1 MQRNQALRHHAT
13 RNRKPLPP
21 PAIRLRACR
30 LLLQLL
36 LLLLISTAA
45 TTSAAAAALY
55 SLGHGDDET
64 ALVAFK
70 AKISGDSG
78 ALASWNQSTS
88 YCSWEGVTCGRRH
101 RWRVVALNLTSQGL
115 TGTISAAIGNLT
127 FLRLL
132 DLSYNSLQGEIPGS
146 IGSLRRLQRLHL
158 RENMLTGVI
167 PSNISRCISLRE
179 IIIQD
184 NKGLQ
189 GSIPSEIGN
198 LQALSVLALDNNS
211 ITGVIPSSLGNLSR
225 LTYLSL
231 PVNYLE
237 GSIPAG
243 IGNNPY
249 LRLLQ
254 LSLNNLSGLLPPS
267 LFNLS
272 SLYYF
277 FAAGN
282 LLHGSLP
289 SDMVKSLP
297 SIQQLGIGENQF
309 TGALPPSLTNLSRLW
324 FLALELNNFSGVVP
338 AELGR
343 LQQLEV
349 LSLDY
354 NILEA
359 NNEEEWKFIGSLANC
374 SRLQQLSFSGN
385 RFAGKLP
392 DSLANLSTNLQWL
405 QIQNN
410 NISGVMPSD
419 IGNLA
424 GLEMLAFGKN
434 FFTGVIPK
442 SIGKLTRLQHLG
454 LISNY
459 LSGHLPSS
467 IGNLSSLL
475 QLYLANNS
483 FEGPIPPSIGNLSKL
498 LALDLSNNKLT
509 GLIPNEILEL
519 PSISR
524 FLDLSNNMLEG
535 LVPLEVGSLVH
546 LGQLNLSG
554 NKLSGEIP
562 DTFGNCR
569 VMEILLMDGNSF
581 QGSIPA
587 TLKNMAG
594 LTVLDLTDNKLDG
607 SIPSDLATLTN
618 LQELYL
624 AHNNLSGPIPEL
636 LGNSTSLLRLDL
648 SYNNLQGEIPKEGVF
663 KNLTGLSIVGN
674 NALCGG
680 IPQLHLQKCPSS
692 YARKSR
698 KGVPKF
704 LRIAIPTGGSLI
716 LLFLVWAGYH
726 HRKSKTV
733 PKKDLLPQ
741 FAEIELPIFPYND
754 ILNGTDGFS
763 EANVLGKGRYGTV
776 YKGTLENQ
784 AIVVAVKVFNV
795 QQSGSYKSF
804 QAECEALRRVR
815 HRCLL
820 KIITCC
826 SSINHQGQDFRAL
839 VFEFMAN
846 GSLDRWIHSN
856 LEGQNGQEALS
867 LSQRLNIVV
876 DIVDALD
883 YLHNGCQ
890 PSIIHCDLK
899 PSNILLNQDMR
910 ARVGDFGIARV
921 LDEETSKHPVN
932 SSSTIG
938 IRGSIGYIA
947 PEYGEGLTVSTS
959 GDVFSLGITLIEM
972 FTGKSP
978 TNDMFRDG
986 MSLHYYAKAALPH
999 KVMEIADS
1007 NIWLHDGVNNSNDT
1021 RHITRIRECLSAVI
1035 QLGVLC
1041 SKQLPT
1047 ERLSTNDA
1055 AAEMYAI
1062 RDKYIFTQ

>member
-1 MQRNQALRHHAT
+1 MISHYGVGSEPRNVSEIMQRNQALRHHAT

-167 PSNISRCISLRE
+167 PSNISRCISLR
-179 IIIQD
+179 
-184 NKGLQ
+184 
-189 GSIPSEIGN
+189 
-198 LQALSVLALDNNS
+198 
-211 ITGVIPSSLGNLSR
+211 
-225 LTYLSL
+225 
-231 PVNYLE
+231 
-237 GSIPAG
+237 
-243 IGNNPY
+243 
-249 LRLLQ
+249 
-254 LSLNNLSGLLPPS
+254 
-267 LFNLS
+267 
-272 SLYYF
+272 
-277 FAAGN
+277 
-282 LLHGSLP
+282 
-289 SDMVKSLP
+289 
-297 SIQQLGIGENQF
+297 
-309 TGALPPSLTNLSRLW
+309 
-324 FLALELNNFSGVVP
+324 
-338 AELGR
+338 
-343 LQQLEV
+343 
-349 LSLDY
+349 
-354 NILEA
+354 
-359 NNEEEWKFIGSLANC
+359 
-374 SRLQQLSFSGN
+374 N

-804 QAECEALRRVR
+804 QAE
-815 HRCLL
+815 
-820 KIITCC
+820 
-826 SSINHQGQDFRAL
+826 
-839 VFEFMAN
+839 
-846 GSLDRWIHSN
+846 W
-856 LEGQNGQEALS
+856 
-867 LSQRLNIVV
+867 
-876 DIVDALD
+876 
-883 YLHNGCQ
+883 
-890 PSIIHCDLK
+890 
-899 PSNILLNQDMR
+899 
-910 ARVGDFGIARV
+910 
-921 LDEETSKHPVN
+921 
-932 SSSTIG
+932 
-938 IRGSIGYIA
+938 
-947 PEYGEGLTVSTS
+947 
-959 GDVFSLGITLIEM
+959 
-972 FTGKSP
+972 KSP